1 MKNLYEILN
10 RKGIHIC
17 YQVAENE
24 KDAIDFA
31 KMYGHKGV
39 AQAVFVQKN

>member
-1 MKNLYEILN
+1 MKNLYSILN

-31 KMYGHKGV
+31 KMHGHKGA
-39 AQAVFVQKN
+39 AQAEFVRQN